1 MVRASR
7 SPQRSTIALD
17 IVVGNPPG
25 AIAFTWILCRPH
37 LTARSRVKLTSP
49 PLLVLYAIESST
61 SGIAPP
67 SPATEAMLMILP
79 PPCAIMTFPAACE
92 HKKAP
97 VRFTSSTRRQ
107 SSTAIVATGA
117 TQARP
122 ALFTRMSIR
131 PSSAFARSTIARTSS
146 ALVTS
151 QRRPSARTPSAESS
165 AAVSAQRSA
174 LRAQSTTSAPI
185 SASAVAICRPSPLPP
200 PVTMATRPLRSNSSL
215 VCIRSPRSFASITPV
230 VQSAGAG
237 LRAVPRCAAA
247 PRAPRGVHGAQ
258 VYPHEQALPR
268 EDHAAQAL
276 KPQPPA
282 QAEAAGLWAMFI
294 GPDAGGT
301 GTGFLPYV
309 YLNEVI
315 GRSLVAPRVFGCQA
329 PDTGNAE
336 ILHEFGTPEQKARWL
351 RPLVAGEIR
360 SFFAMTEPEV
370 SGSDP
375 RGLRARAERTG
386 DTWVINAH
394 KWFSS
399 GAEGAAFAI
408 VMAVTDPDAPPHER
422 LSQIIVPADTP
433 GLEIVRAIPTLG
445 HRGRGWNTHC
455 EVRFTNVR
463 VPIANTLGQPGDGFR
478 IAQKRLGPGRI
489 HHVMRWLGQM
499 QRAFDLM
506 CDRALT
512 REAFGSAL
520 ADKQTIQNWIADSAA
535 EIQACRLLTLQA
547 AHRLDEG
554 DEARVEISLVK
565 FYAARVL
572 HDVIDRAIQVHG
584 ALGLTDETPLS
595 AMYLVARGMR
605 LVDGPDEV
613 HRMVVSRDI
622 LRSYRAGR
630 AWELL

>member
-1 MVRASR
+1 VPAFAPSPEVRILRERVRAFMEAQIYPNER
-7 SPQRSTIALD
+7 ALAQED
-17 IVVGNPPG
+17 D
-25 AIAFTWILCRPH
+25 AA
-37 LTARSRVKLTSP
+37 
-49 PLLVLYAIESST
+49 
-61 SGIAPP
+61 
-67 SPATEAMLMILP
+67 EALMKEL
-79 PPCAIMTFPAACE
+79 
-92 HKKAP
+92 
-97 VRFTSSTRRQ
+97 Q
-107 SSTAIVATGA
+107 G
-117 TQARP
+117 
-122 ALFTRMSIR
+122 
-131 PSSAFARSTIARTSS
+131 
-146 ALVTS
+146 
-151 QRRPSARTPSAESS
+151 
-165 AAVSAQRSA
+165 
-174 LRAQSTTSAPI
+174 RA
-185 SASAVAICRPSPLPP
+185 
-200 PVTMATRPLRSNSSL
+200 
-215 VCIRSPRSFASITPV
+215 
-230 VQSAGAG
+230 
-237 LRAVPRCAAA
+237 
-247 PRAPRGVHGAQ
+247 
-258 VYPHEQALPR
+258 
-268 EDHAAQAL
+268 
-276 KPQPPA
+276 K
-282 QAEAAGLWAMFI
+282 AAGLWAMFI

-315 GRSLVAPRVFGCQA
+315 GRSLLAPRVFGCQA

-336 ILHEFGTPEQKARWL
+336 ILYEFGTPEQKARWL

-375 RGLRARAERTG
+375 RGLRARAERQG
-386 DTWVINAH
+386 DEWVINAH

-399 GAEGAAFAI
+399 GAEGAALAI
-408 VMAVTDPDAPPHER
+408 VMAVTDPEAPQHDR
-422 LSQIIVPADTP
+422 MSQIIVPADAP
-433 GLEIVRAIPTLG
+433 GVDVVRATPTLG

-463 VPIANTLGQPGDGFR
+463 VPLSNTLGQPGDGFR

-499 QRAFDLM
+499 QRALDLM
-506 CDRALT
+506 CERALA

-520 ADKQTIQNWIADSAA
+520 AEKQTVQNWIADSVA

-584 ALGLTDETPLS
+584 ALGLTDETPLG

-613 HRMVVSRDI
+613 HRMVVSRHV
-622 LRSYRAGR
+622 LRAYRAGR
-630 AWELL
+630 PWDFV